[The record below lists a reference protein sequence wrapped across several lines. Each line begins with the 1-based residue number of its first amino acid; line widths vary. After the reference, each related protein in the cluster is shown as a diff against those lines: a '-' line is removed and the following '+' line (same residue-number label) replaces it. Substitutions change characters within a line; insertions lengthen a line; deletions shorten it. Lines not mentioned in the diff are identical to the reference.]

1 MAMAIKLIIFD
12 FDGTLGN
19 TRRNIV
25 TTMQQ
30 TMQECGLPVADES
43 TCAATIGLKLSD
55 CFRHIYPTMT
65 AAEADKCASV
75 YRRIF
80 EEVKKK
86 LIPELFPNV
95 HETLRRLKER
105 GYVLTVASSRSS
117 LSLRGLLDD
126 MNIADSVSYIVGA
139 DDVTMPKPN
148 PEPVLKTLHA
158 LGYTADET
166 LVVGD
171 MPVDIL
177 MGANAGAHTCGVT
190 YGNASRQQLEESGAE
205 FIIDDMA
212 ELPDILCP

>member
-1 MAMAIKLIIFD
+1 MLIKLIIFD
-12 FDGTLGN
+12 FDGTLGD

-30 TMQECGLPVADES
+30 TMQECGLPVADED
-43 TCAATIGLKLSD
+43 TCAATIGLKLCD

-65 AAEADKCASV
+65 AAEADDCASV

-95 HETLRRLKER
+95 HETLCRLKER

-126 MNIADSVSYIVGA
+126 MNIADCVSYIVGA
-139 DDVTMPKPN
+139 DEVTMPKPN

-158 LGYTADET
+158 MGYSADET

-190 YGNASRQQLEESGAE
+190 YGNSSRQQLEESGAE
-205 FIIDDMA
+205 FIIDNMA
-212 ELPDILCP
+212 ELKDILRT